1 MVTLLNT
8 TRLLGCPVVGIL
20 MAVAEL
26 AGADRPFVPG
36 QKIKLVIA
44 ACLWNNPQVR
54 RGCIEIVDYG
64 PSILNAL

>member
-1 MVTLLNT
+1 M
-8 TRLLGCPVVGIL
+8 